1 MTPPKPCSKA
11 IILTGP
17 VGSGKTSLLNS
28 ILQLRSSEEPDW
40 AVLVN
45 DTGRTEVL
53 ADATTSSHIHVKT
66 VYGACEMSAK
76 TGVPIRKAVT
86 QTLRTSQPS
95 CFVIELSTLAPPKAL
110 QTLLKSTDA
119 AALVQVVALVPS
131 MQHMDL
137 WRLSATYR
145 SQLEQADVLA
155 VRLSD
160 ADQET
165 KTEEALNVI
174 KQHLPDAHIM
184 FWAYNSYQPSTKH
197 GEIYS
202 LDQIAS
208 NLLESGAEED

>member
-1 MTPPKPCSKA
+1 M
-11 IILTGP
+11 
-17 VGSGKTSLLNS
+17 
-28 ILQLRSSEEPDW
+28 
-40 AVLVN
+40 N

-53 ADATTSSHIHVKT
+53 ADATSLSHLHVKT

-86 QTLRTSQPS
+86 QILRTSQPS

-119 AALVQVVALVPS
+119 VASVQVVALIPS
-131 MQHMDL
+131 MQHTDL
-137 WRLSATYR
+137 LRLSATYR

-160 ADQET
+160 ADQGT
-165 KTEEALNVI
+165 KTEEALNDI
-174 KQHLPDAHIM
+174 KQHFPDAHIM
-184 FWAYNSYQPSTKH
+184 LWAYSGYQPSTKH
-197 GEIYS
+197 DEIYS
-202 LDQIAS
+202 LDQVAS